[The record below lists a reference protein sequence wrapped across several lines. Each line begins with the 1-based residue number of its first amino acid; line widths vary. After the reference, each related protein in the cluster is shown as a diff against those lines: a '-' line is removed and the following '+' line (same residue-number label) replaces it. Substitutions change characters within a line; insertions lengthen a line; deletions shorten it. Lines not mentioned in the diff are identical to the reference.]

1 MNKLN
6 KSYEGWD
13 TNEHLNEFNFW
24 NNLSNY
30 EFNFRWGSFR
40 ENQILIEKLKKD
52 DNLLEVGC
60 ATGTTVR
67 WLTNNN
73 TLKSINYLGI
83 DLSDTAIKKAEYLHP
98 NSEFKKVDVGPLN
111 NYYNKYDYVFSRD
124 TVMHQQNPF
133 QFLEELIKCAKKSV
147 ILRIRSR
154 DNGKTDFNFEDN
166 CQLHYDKFWMP
177 YIVLNIDELI
187 NFLKKLKIVKSI
199 EINRSY
205 EVLGGNNK
213 RFLPKDLYFK
223 LAGGAE
229 TTIEINLDRENKSNS
244 LKVLY
249 NNSIE
254 GRSLINLKK
263 QKRIV
268 IKILKIFKIL
278 K

>member
-1 MNKLN
+1 MKKLN

-13 TNEHLNEFNFW
+13 TNEHLNEFNSW

-40 ENQILIEKLKKD
+40 ENQILIKKLKKD
-52 DNLLEVGC
+52 DTLLEIGC

-67 WLTNNN
+67 WLKNNN
-73 TLKSINYLGI
+73 ILKSINYLGT
-83 DLSDTAIKKAEYLHP
+83 DLSDTAIKKAKYLHP
-98 NSEFKKVDVGPLN
+98 NSKFKKVYLGSLN
-111 NYYNKYDYVFSRD
+111 NYYNKYDHVFSRD
-124 TVMHQQNPF
+124 TVMHQQKPL

-147 ILRIRSR
+147 ILRIRTR
-154 DNGKTDFNFEDN
+154 DYGKTDFNFEN
-166 CQLHYDKFWMP
+166 SCQLHYDKFWMP

-187 NFLKKLKIVKSI
+187 DHLKKLKIVKSI

-223 LAGGAE
+223 SAGGAE
-229 TTIEINLDRENKSNS
+229 TTIEINLDRENKSNP

-249 NNSIE
+249 NNSIQ
-254 GRSLINLKK
+254 GSPLINLKK
-263 QKRIV
+263 KKRIV